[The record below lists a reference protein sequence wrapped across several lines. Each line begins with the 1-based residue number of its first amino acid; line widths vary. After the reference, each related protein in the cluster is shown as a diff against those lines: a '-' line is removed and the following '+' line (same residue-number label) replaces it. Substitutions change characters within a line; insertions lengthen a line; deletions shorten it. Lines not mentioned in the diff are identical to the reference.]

1 MFLNIYGINCQFS
14 SSLVPFFLL
23 HGVHA
28 LVILLCFILWFI
40 IKILCAFSALTL
52 LAGRQEGHPACK
64 KWWGAGVVICL
75 ERGADLHMSHLM
87 PPPLTVSCFSKI
99 SLVLPFW
106 YRLTRVVTE
115 KGPLNLCVCVCCR
128 GHPHSYY
135 QKALLSNGVTSAL
148 RLHQRVPRFQFSRE
162 YLAQLF
168 LEDSAHYLFYSLIF
182 VTGPPVSSILA
193 VISQY
198 SLTKTLWLNYTQF

>member
-1 MFLNIYGINCQFS
+1 MHRIVVYMFLNIYGINCQFS

-40 IKILCAFSALTL
+40 ILCAFSALTL

-99 SLVLPFW
+99 QFGFTFLVLAHPGSHGK
-106 YRLTRVVTE
+106 RAVKLV
-115 KGPLNLCVCVCCR
+115 CVCVCVVEDIR
-128 GHPHSYY
+128 T
-135 QKALLSNGVTSAL
+135 VTI
-148 RLHQRVPRFQFSRE
+148 RKRC
-162 YLAQLF
+162 
-168 LEDSAHYLFYSLIF
+168 
-182 VTGPPVSSILA
+182 
-193 VISQY
+193 
-198 SLTKTLWLNYTQF
+198 